1 MTDTTT
7 ITAEDAAE
15 LAHTYHWLMRD
26 IDAGNDAGVTIYG
39 DWLLSVQE
47 RMGVQLIDPISLKII
62 MRAAHE
68 RYDAAMTDA

>member
-1 MTDTTT
+1 MTNTAQ

-26 IDAGNDAGVTIYG
+26 IDAGNDAGIAIYG
-39 DWLLSVQE
+39 EWLLSMQD

-62 MRAAHE
+62 MRAAHD
-68 RYDAAMTDA
+68 RYETTEA